1 MNRII
6 LTKEKFGDEL
16 YANVTTLLQILMKA
30 ENLCSVYNKENNSD
44 VVVIEFVPTKISPV
58 ESFPYYLYPDEA
70 GYVSL
75 YIAKKNLIKYEKEI
89 DALRGSIEEAEN
101 LNMEDFLDEIIKD
114 SKRDGGDLNWSIN

>member
-114 SKRDGGDLNWSIN
+114 SKRDGGDLN

>member
-16 YANVTTLLQILMKA
+16 YATVTTQLQILMRA
-30 ENLCSVYNKENNSD
+30 GNLCSVYNAENNFD
-44 VVVIEFVPTKISPV
+44 EVVIEFVPTKISPV

-89 DALRGSIEEAEN
+89 DELRDSIEKAES
-101 LNMEDFLDEIIKD
+101 LNMEDFLDEILKD
-114 SKRDGGDLNWSIN
+114 SKRDGGDLS

>member
-16 YANVTTLLQILMKA
+16 YANVTMQLQILMKA
-30 ENLCSVYNKENNSD
+30 GNLCSVYNKENNSD

-89 DALRGSIEEAEN
+89 DDLRDSIEKAEN
-101 LNMEDFLDEIIKD
+101 LNMEDFLDELIKD
-114 SKRDGGDLNWSIN
+114 SKHDGGDLS

>member
-89 DALRGSIEEAEN
+89 DALRGSIEKAEN
-101 LNMEDFLDEIIKD
+101 LNMKDFLDEIIKD
-114 SKRDGGDLNWSIN
+114 SKRDGGDLN